1 MAGVDGA
8 ASLKKCWNNS
18 RIRGLPSLIIK
29 IIIYG
34 HTLNIRAKGIL
45 VMSDSNQEYIIISAA
60 RENNLKNVS
69 LRIPKRKITIFTG
82 VSGSG
87 KSSIVFD
94 TIAAEST
101 RLLNENFSM
110 FVRNFLPRYPQPDAD
125 AIENLSM
132 AVIVDQKRLGGGSH
146 STMGT
151 ITDISPILRLL
162 FSRVGQPYIGQAHM
176 FSFNDPQGM
185 CPECNGIGRRLG
197 VDISK
202 AVDMSKSLNEGAIM
216 LPDYSVNGWDWNIIV
231 QTGSF
236 DPDKELSEYSD
247 EELEQLLYGK
257 ARKVKMD
264 FAGKSTNITVEG
276 VIEKFTNKYIKQDVK
291 TKSERTQKAVAPFIT
306 EGSCSS
312 CHGARLSQA
321 ALSCKVNGFNIAEMS
336 SMEVGQLIRV
346 IREINAPVAAPVVKS
361 LTERLQHLV
370 DIGLDYLTLDRETDT
385 LSGGESQRVKMVK
398 HLSGSLVDVTYIF
411 DEPSIGLH
419 PRDVHRLNELLQKL
433 RDKGNTVIVVE
444 HDPDVIKVADHIVD
458 VGPYAGSRGGTV
470 VYEGSYHGLLEAG
483 TLTGTHMK
491 RPLQLKHDCR
501 QPSGK
506 LSIKDATLHNLQNV
520 SVDIPTGV
528 LTVVTGVAGSGK
540 STLINEVFLSQHPDA
555 IVIDQ
560 SAVGVS
566 TRSNP
571 ATYTGI
577 MDDVRKAFA
586 SANKV
591 SQSLFS
597 FNSKGAC
604 ENCQGLGVV
613 YTDLAFL
620 ESVKLPCEVC
630 EGRRFKEEV
639 LAYKLNG
646 KSIAEVLEMT
656 VEQALDFFQ
665 LKEVVRKLQAMSDV
679 GLNYITL
686 GQPLSTLS
694 GGECQ
699 RIKLA
704 SELHKKGSIYVMD
717 EPTTGLHMSDI
728 GHLLGIMNRLVD
740 AGNTVIVIEHNLEVI
755 SQADWIIDMGPD
767 GGSKGGQVVF
777 EGTPTKIIHAEQSI
791 TGRYLK

>member
-1 MAGVDGA
+1 
-8 ASLKKCWNNS
+8 
-18 RIRGLPSLIIK
+18 
-29 IIIYG
+29 
-34 HTLNIRAKGIL
+34 
-45 VMSDSNQEYIIISAA
+45 MSETNQEYIVISGA

-69 LRIPKRKITIFTG
+69 LHIPKRKITIFTG

-110 FVRNFLPRYPQPDAD
+110 FVRNFLPRVPQPDTD
-125 AIENLSM
+125 AIQNLSM

-151 ITDISPILRLL
+151 ITDISPVLRLL
-162 FSRVGQPYIGQAHM
+162 FSRMGQPYVGQAHM

-197 VDISK
+197 VDMNK
-202 AVDMSKSLNEGAIM
+202 AVDISKTLNEGAIM
-216 LPDYSVNGWDWNIIV
+216 LPDYAVNGWDWNIIV
-231 QTGSF
+231 QSGDF
-236 DPDKELSEYSD
+236 DLDKKLSDYSD
-247 EELEQLLYGK
+247 EELELLLYAK
-257 ARKVKMD
+257 ARKVQMD
-264 FAGKSTNITVEG
+264 FAGKATNITVEG

-291 TKSERTQKAVAPFIT
+291 TKSERTQKAVAPFIS
-306 EGSCSS
+306 EGPCSS
-312 CHGARLSQA
+312 CRGARLSQA
-321 ALSCKVNGFNIAEMS
+321 ALNCKINGLNIAEMS
-336 SMEVGQLIRV
+336 SMEVGKLIRI
-346 IREINAPVAAPVVKS
+346 IREVDDPAAAPIIKS
-361 LTERLQHLV
+361 LKERLQHLV

-411 DEPSIGLH
+411 DEPSVGLH

-444 HDPDVIKVADHIVD
+444 HDPDVIKIADHIVD
-458 VGPYAGSRGGTV
+458 VGPHAGSRGGTI
-470 VYEGSYHGLLEAG
+470 VYEGDFQGLLGAG
-483 TLTGTHMK
+483 TLTGNHMK

-501 QPSGK
+501 QPSGQ
-506 LSIKDATLHNLQNV
+506 LSIKNATLHNLQNV

-540 STLINEVFLSQHPDA
+540 STLINEVFLNQHSDA
-555 IVIDQ
+555 VVIDQ
-560 SAVGVS
+560 SAIGVS

-591 SQSLFS
+591 NQGLFS

-620 ESVKLPCEVC
+620 ESVRLPCEVC
-630 EGRRFKEEV
+630 GGRRFKEEV
-639 LAYKLNG
+639 LEYKLDG

-656 VEQALDFFQ
+656 VEQALEFFQ

-704 SELHKKGSIYVMD
+704 SELHKKGSVYVMD

-728 GHLLGIMNRLVD
+728 GQLMGIMNRLVD
-740 AGNTVIVIEHNLEVI
+740 AGNTVIVIEHNLDVI

-777 EGTPTKIIHAEQSI
+777 EGTPTQIIHVEQSF
-791 TGRYLK
+791 TGKYLRS

>member
-1 MAGVDGA
+1 
-8 ASLKKCWNNS
+8 
-18 RIRGLPSLIIK
+18 
-29 IIIYG
+29 
-34 HTLNIRAKGIL
+34 
-45 VMSDSNQEYIIISAA
+45 MSESNQEYIVISGA

-110 FVRNFLPRYPQPDAD
+110 FVRNFLPRVPQPDTD

-162 FSRVGQPYIGQAHM
+162 FSRVGQPYVGQANM

-185 CPECNGIGRRLG
+185 CPECSGIGRRLG
-197 VDISK
+197 VDMSK
-202 AVDMSKSLNEGAIM
+202 ALDMSKSLNEGAIL
-216 LPDYSVNGWDWNIIV
+216 LPDYSMGGWELNMILQSGD
-231 QTGSF
+231 F
-236 DPDKELSEYSD
+236 DPDKKLSDYSD
-247 EELEQLLYGK
+247 EELEQLLYAK

-264 FAGKSTNITVEG
+264 FAGKATNITVEG

-291 TKSERTQKAVAPFIT
+291 MKSERTQKAVAPYIS
-306 EGSCSS
+306 EGPCSS

-321 ALSCKVNGFNIAEMS
+321 ALSCRINGLNIAELS
-336 SMEVGQLIRV
+336 SMEAGSLIRV
-346 IREINAPVAAPVVKS
+346 IREIDDPAAAPVVKS

-444 HDPDVIKVADHIVD
+444 HDPDVIKLADHIVD
-458 VGPYAGSRGGTV
+458 VGPHAGSHGGTI
-470 VYEGSYHGLLEAG
+470 VYEGSFQGLLDAG
-483 TLTGTHMK
+483 TLTGNYMK
-491 RPLQLKHDCR
+491 RPLQVKHDFR
-501 QPSGK
+501 QPTGK
-506 LSIKDATLHNLQNV
+506 LPIKEATLHNLQNV

-540 STLINEVFLSQHPDA
+540 STLINDVFLSQHPDA

-560 SAVGVS
+560 SAIGVS

-591 SQSLFS
+591 NQGLFS

-630 EGRRFKEEV
+630 GGRRFKEEV
-639 LAYKLNG
+639 LAYRLNG
-646 KSIAEVLEMT
+646 KSIADVLEMT

-686 GQPLSTLS
+686 GQPLSSLS

-704 SELHKKGSIYVMD
+704 SELHKQGSIYVMD

-728 GHLLGIMNRLVD
+728 GHLVEIMNRLVD
-740 AGNTVIVIEHNLEVI
+740 TGNTVIVIEHNLDVI

-777 EGTPTKIIHAEQSI
+777 EGTPSQIIHSKQSI
-791 TGRYLK
+791 TGRYLI

>member
-1 MAGVDGA
+1 
-8 ASLKKCWNNS
+8 
-18 RIRGLPSLIIK
+18 
-29 IIIYG
+29 
-34 HTLNIRAKGIL
+34 
-45 VMSDSNQEYIIISAA
+45 MSESNQEYIVISGA

-110 FVRNFLPRYPQPDAD
+110 FVRNFLPRVPQPDTD
-125 AIENLSM
+125 GIENLSM

-162 FSRVGQPYIGQAHM
+162 FSRAGQPYVGEAHM

-197 VDISK
+197 VDMSK

-216 LPDYSVNGWDWNIIV
+216 LPDYSVNGWEWNMIV
-231 QTGSF
+231 QSGDF
-236 DPDKELSEYSD
+236 DLDKKLSDYSD

-264 FAGKSTNITVEG
+264 FAGKATNITVEG

-291 TKSERTQKAVAPFIT
+291 TKSERTQKAVAPYIS
-306 EGSCSS
+306 EGPCSS
-312 CHGARLSQA
+312 CRGARLSQA
-321 ALSCKVNGFNIAEMS
+321 ALSCRINGLNIAEMS

-346 IREINAPVAAPVVKS
+346 IREIDDAIAAPVVKS

-411 DEPSIGLH
+411 DEPSVGLH
-419 PRDVHRLNELLQKL
+419 PRDVHRLNELLEKL

-458 VGPYAGSRGGTV
+458 VGPHAGSRGGTI
-470 VYEGSYHGLLEAG
+470 VYEGSFQGLLEAD

-491 RPLQLKHDCR
+491 RPLQLKHECR

-506 LSIKDATLHNLQNV
+506 LSVKDATLHNLRNV
-520 SVDIPTGV
+520 SIDIPTGV

-591 SQSLFS
+591 NKGLFS

-620 ESVKLPCEVC
+620 DSVKLPCEVC
-630 EGRRFKEEV
+630 GGRRFKEEV

-656 VEQALDFFQ
+656 VEQALEFFQ

-704 SELHKKGSIYVMD
+704 SELYKKGSIYVMD

-728 GHLLGIMNRLVD
+728 GHLLEIMNRLVD
-740 AGNTVIVIEHNLEVI
+740 AGNTVIVIEHNLDVI

-777 EGTPTKIIHAEQSI
+777 EGTPPQIIHAEQSI
-791 TGRYLK
+791 TGRYLM

>member
-1 MAGVDGA
+1 MDE
-8 ASLKKCWNNS
+8 
-18 RIRGLPSLIIK
+18 
-29 IIIYG
+29 
-34 HTLNIRAKGIL
+34 
-45 VMSDSNQEYIIISAA
+45 SNKQYIIITAA

-69 LRIPKRKITIFTG
+69 LRIPKQKITIFTG

-110 FVRNFLPRYPQPDAD
+110 FVRTFLPRVPQPDMD

-162 FSRVGQPYIGQAHM
+162 FSRVGQPYVGPVNM

-185 CPECNGIGRRLG
+185 CPECNGMGRKLG
-197 VDISK
+197 VDMSK
-202 AVDMSKSLNEGAIM
+202 ALDMTKSLNEGAIL
-216 LPDYSVNGWDWNIIV
+216 LPDYAVGGWEWNMV
-231 QTGSF
+231 LQSGDF
-236 DPDKELSEYSD
+236 DPDKKLSDYSD
-247 EELEQLLYGK
+247 EELEQLLYAK

-264 FAGKSTNITVEG
+264 FAGKATNITVEG

-291 TKSERTQKAVAPFIT
+291 TKSERTQKAVMPFIS
-306 EGSCSS
+306 EGTCSS
-312 CHGARLSQA
+312 CRGARLSQA
-321 ALSCKVNGFNIAEMS
+321 TLNCRINGYNIAEMS
-336 SMEVGQLIRV
+336 AMEVGQLIRV
-346 IREINAPVAAPVVKS
+346 VREIDDSIAAPVIKS

-411 DEPSIGLH
+411 DEPSVGLH

-444 HDPDVIKVADHIVD
+444 HDPDVIKLADHIVD
-458 VGPYAGSRGGTV
+458 VGPHAGSRGGTIM
-470 VYEGSYHGLLEAG
+470 YEGSYEGLLESG
-483 TLTGTHMK
+483 TLTGSHMK
-491 RPLQLKHDCR
+491 RPLQLKQDCR

-506 LSIKDATLHNLQNV
+506 LSIKDATLHNLQHV
-520 SVDIPTGV
+520 SVDIPTEV

-540 STLINEVFLSQHPDA
+540 STLINKVFLSQHPDA

-586 SANKV
+586 KANKV
-591 SQSLFS
+591 NQGLFS

-604 ENCQGLGVV
+604 DNCQGLGVV
-613 YTDLAFL
+613 YTDLSFL
-620 ESVKLPCEVC
+620 DSVKLPCDVC
-630 EGRRFKEEV
+630 GGRRFKDEV
-639 LAYKLNG
+639 LEYKLNG
-646 KSIAEVLEMT
+646 KSIAEVLSMT
-656 VEQALDFFQ
+656 VEQALEFFE

-728 GHLLGIMNRLVD
+728 GHLLAIMNRLVD
-740 AGNTVIVIEHNLEVI
+740 AGNTVIVIEHNLNVI

-777 EGTPTKIIHAEQSI
+777 EGTPSEIIHEKQSV
-791 TGRYLK
+791 TGRYLL

>member
-1 MAGVDGA
+1 
-8 ASLKKCWNNS
+8 
-18 RIRGLPSLIIK
+18 
-29 IIIYG
+29 
-34 HTLNIRAKGIL
+34 
-45 VMSDSNQEYIIISAA
+45 
-60 RENNLKNVS
+60 
-69 LRIPKRKITIFTG
+69 
-82 VSGSG
+82 
-87 KSSIVFD
+87 
-94 TIAAEST
+94 
-101 RLLNENFSM
+101 
-110 FVRNFLPRYPQPDAD
+110 
-125 AIENLSM
+125 
-132 AVIVDQKRLGGGSH
+132 
-146 STMGT
+146 MGT
-151 ITDISPILRLL
+151 ITDISPLLRLL
-162 FSRVGQPYIGQAHM
+162 FSRTGQPYVGPAFM
-176 FSFNDPQGM
+176 FSFNDPKGM
-185 CPECNGIGRRLG
+185 CPECNGIGRSLG
-197 VDISK
+197 VDMSK
-202 AVDMSKSLNEGAIM
+202 AVDMTKSLNEGAIL
-216 LPDYSVNGWDWNIIV
+216 LPGYAVDSWEWNMIVQSGNFDLDKKLSDYSN
-231 QTGSF
+231 
-236 DPDKELSEYSD
+236 
-247 EELEQLLYGK
+247 EELDQLLYSK
-257 ARKVKMD
+257 ARKVATQ
-264 FAGKSTNITVEG
+264 FGGKTMNITVEG
-276 VIEKFTNKYIKQDVK
+276 VIEKFTNKYIKRDLK
-291 TKSERTQKAVAPFIT
+291 TMSERTQKSVAPFIS
-306 EGSCSS
+306 EGSCPS
-312 CHGARLSQA
+312 CGGARLSQA
-321 ALSCKVNGFNIAEMS
+321 ALSCRIHGYNIAELS
-336 SMEVGQLIRV
+336 SMEVGELIRV
-346 IREINAPVAAPVVKS
+346 IQEMDDPVAAPIVKS
-361 LTERLQHLV
+361 LTERLQYLM

-411 DEPSIGLH
+411 DEPSVGLH
-419 PRDVHRLNELLQKL
+419 PRDVHRLNELLIKL

-458 VGPYAGSRGGTV
+458 VGPHAGSRGGSI
-470 VYEGSYHGLLEAG
+470 VYEGSFQGLLESG
-483 TLTGTHMK
+483 TLTGNHMK
-491 RPLQLKHDCR
+491 RPNPLKQEFR
-501 QPSGK
+501 KPSGK
-506 LSIKDATLHNLQNV
+506 LSIKDATMHNLRNV

-540 STLINEVFLSQHPDA
+540 STLINEVFLNQHPEA

-586 SANKV
+586 SENKV
-591 SQSLFS
+591 NQGLFS

-613 YTDLAFL
+613 YVDLSYFD
-620 ESVKLPCEVC
+620 SVKLPCEAC
-630 EGRRFKEEV
+630 GGRRFKEEV

-665 LKEVVRKLQAMSDV
+665 QKEVVRKLQAMSDV
-679 GLNYITL
+679 GLNYLTL

-728 GHLLGIMNRLVD
+728 GHLLAIMNRLVD
-740 AGNTVIVIEHNLEVI
+740 AGNTVVVIEHNLEVI

-777 EGTPTKIIHAEQSI
+777 EGMPAQIIHAEQSI
-791 TGRYLK
+791 TGRYLR